1 MKRFAIVF
9 LSLALL
15 ASCKKKE
22 EDTPNPDNGGG
33 GNGKPTPIACSDI
46 VVNTTWKNREADPAK
61 ADYIIDCMVEV
72 QDGILTIEPGVRIVF
87 SNSEA
92 GLLCENNGA
101 IKMLGTAESP
111 IVLEGEEKEPGSW
124 HGVIYGTNTPSNQM
138 EHVTI
143 RHAGSGEFNSDYPA
157 GLSLG
162 GYDGGQ
168 RLSMSNCTITKNL
181 NYGVYIEKLSNLTKI
196 ENCQFTNNEKA
207 GLKTW
212 LEAIAKMDTLSDY
225 ETGNGYEYIEVY
237 ETGDGAGNVSQNLTI
252 KGMPTPMRLAEGI
265 RFNGSGYTLAIN
277 AGAVFLM
284 APSVEIDMDGCL
296 LKAIGTAA
304 HNVVFQGASE
314 GKGSWVGINIR
325 NSGSNFMKYCTVD
338 GAGSESP
345 SFSDGQGGIV
355 LGDFGS
361 SGDKLTIENCTIRNC
376 ENTGIAKKSNS
387 VVTASSMVYANN
399 GNPSACNTMCNY

>member
-1 MKRFAIVF
+1 MKRLVLVL
-9 LSLALL
+9 LSLALIV
-15 ASCKKKE
+15 SCKKKE
-22 EDTPNPDNGGG
+22 EETPNPDNNTK
-33 GNGKPTPIACSDI
+33 GNPTPIACSDI
-46 VVNTTWKNREADPAK
+46 VVNTTWTNREADPEK
-61 ADYIIDCMVEV
+61 ADYIIDCMVLVE
-72 QDGILTIEPGVRIVF
+72 DGILTIEPGVRIVF

-92 GLLCENNGA
+92 GLLCEENGA
-101 IKMLGTAESP
+101 IKMLGTSALP
-111 IVLEGEEKEPGSW
+111 IILEGEESAKGSW
-124 HGVIYGTNTPSNQM
+124 HGVIYGSNTPSNQM
-138 EHVTI
+138 EYVTI
-143 RHAGSGEFNSDYPA
+143 RHAGSGAYNSGYPA

-168 RLSMSNCTITKNL
+168 RLSISNCTITDNL
-181 NYGVYIEKLSNLTKI
+181 NYGVFIEKLSNLTKI

-225 ETGNGYEYIEVY
+225 ETGNGYDYIEVY

-252 KGMPTPMRLAEGI
+252 KGMPTPMRVAERI
-265 RFNGSGYTLAIN
+265 RFNGSGYTLTIN
-277 AGAVFLM
+277 AGAVLKM

-296 LKAIGTAA
+296 LRVLGTAT
-304 HNVVFQGASE
+304 HYVTFEGSSE

-325 NSGSNFMKYCTVD
+325 NSGNNLMKYCIVD
-338 GAGSESP
+338 GGGSESP

-361 SGDKLTIENCTIRNC
+361 SGDKLTIQNCTIKNC

-387 VVTASSMVYANN
+387 VVTASSMLYANN
-399 GNPSACNTMCNY
+399 GSPSACNTMCNY